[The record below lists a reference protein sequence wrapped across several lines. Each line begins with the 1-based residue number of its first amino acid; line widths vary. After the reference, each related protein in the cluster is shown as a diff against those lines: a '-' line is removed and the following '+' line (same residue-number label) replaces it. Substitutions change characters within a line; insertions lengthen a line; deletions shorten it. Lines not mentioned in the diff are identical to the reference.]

1 MQFPLFTPW
10 RTLDLLQLD
19 VVNLIYN
26 IIKHWCKKDRMFLFW
41 FNQCLSLAISDK
53 LHTVFAIA
61 VWLFEF
67 IANVLSLSGS
77 IKIHA
82 KQVEIYSQFMVHYI
96 YNVLKETF
104 HVEAATKNKLK
115 TWTSWNLHE
124 WTDDCNRIAY
134 SHCTTLMNF
143 NPFYI
148 FFFAQATLY
157 CCILNLDYRTSS
169 KRVNLIK

>member
-96 YNVLKETF
+96 YNLLKETF
-104 HVEAATKNKLK
+104 HVEAARKNKLK
-115 TWTSWNLHE
+115 TWSSWFYMSE
-124 WTDDCNRIAY
+124 Q
-134 SHCTTLMNF
+134 TLMNF
-143 NPFYI
+143 CPFYI
-148 FFFAQATLY
+148 LLLPQLL
-157 CCILNLDYRTSS
+157 CIAAFWILIIG
-169 KRVNLIK
+169 RVVNRFIW